1 MKARRVKGIDAHGPL
16 ADGLEKVVRVR
27 ADELF
32 ALAAIA
38 QDPAEVGAA
47 HDLRIAA
54 KRLRYALEIS
64 AEPCFG
70 PYAAKAIKRCR
81 ELQDLL
87 GELHDCD
94 VALPRVR
101 ELQAQLRS
109 ADALEARARAG
120 DAQDL
125 SPVHAS
131 GTPHAQDW
139 RGLEALR
146 IYYQARRGL
155 LFERFLDAWREIE
168 RDGFGARL
176 DYALR
181 ERPAFTSPS
190 PDAHAGARE
199 SRA

>member
-1 MKARRVKGIDAHGPL
+1 MKARGVKGVDPHAPM
-16 ADGLEKVVRVR
+16 ADGLEQVVRVR
-27 ADELF
+27 LDELF
-32 ALAAIA
+32 TLAAA
-38 QDPAEVGAA
+38 ARDPAEVRAA
-47 HDLRIAA
+47 HDLRIAV
-54 KRLRYALEIS
+54 KRLRYVLEIA

-70 PYAAKAIKRCR
+70 PYAAVAVKRCR

-101 ELQAQLRS
+101 KLQAELRA

-120 DAQDL
+120 DADDL
-125 SPVHAS
+125 GGVHAS

-146 IYYQARRGL
+146 IYHQARRGL
-155 LFERFLDAWREIE
+155 LFERFLDAWRDLE
-168 RDGFGARL
+168 RDGFRARL
-176 DYALR
+176 QYALT

-190 PDAHAGARE
+190 PEANARPRE
-199 SRA
+199 SAA

>member
-1 MKARRVKGIDAHGPL
+1 MKARRVKGVDPHGAM
-16 ADGLEKVVRVR
+16 ADGLEKIVRVR
-27 ADELF
+27 VDELF
-32 ALAAIA
+32 ALAAA
-38 QDPAEVGAA
+38 ARDPAEVRAA

-54 KRLRYALEIS
+54 KRLRYVLEIA

-70 PYAAKAIKRCR
+70 PYAKAAIKRCR

-101 ELQAQLRS
+101 ALQAELRT

-120 DAQDL
+120 DAEDL
-125 SPVHAS
+125 SGVHAS
-131 GTPHAQDW
+131 GTPHAQEW

-146 IYYQARRGL
+146 VYYQARRGL
-155 LFERFLDAWREIE
+155 LFERFLDAWQALERE
-168 RDGFGARL
+168 GFGARL
-176 DYALR
+176 DYALG

-190 PDAHAGARE
+190 RDRHAGPRE
-199 SRA
+199 SAA